1 MRLQRVFANW
11 RIFGVLV
18 NDATAW
24 GGEGYMYAQ
33 GLEDG
38 ARLLAQL
45 EYLFRVVER
54 GILRC
59 LGQSRRTSRNFES
72 VALKSL

>member
-18 NDATAW
+18 NDASAW

-38 ARLLAQL
+38 GIVLDYLRNSNPFLAWSSAASSD
-45 EYLFRVVER
+45 V
-54 GILRC
+54 
-59 LGQSRRTSRNFES
+59 S
-72 VALKSL
+72 VNADELHVISNPWR